1 MSHLRTRELACTNYE
16 KLIRQALIDR
26 DHMPPSLISSVLTA
40 CASAGLTGG
49 STSGSSSLGSA
60 SLSATPQ
67 GHSLYIGNMIK
78 TMLLNTS
85 QPNSELTQGL
95 NYLLEGTR
103 KKYSLLYNAMIEEV
117 YNGLLINYRE
127 PPLKVFVNNYLNML
141 IDEVEAHIDE

>member
-1 MSHLRTRELACTNYE
+1 MDEYHQYFLSAMGHLRTRELACINYE

-40 CASAGLTGG
+40 CAGAGLAGG

-60 SLSATPQ
+60 SLASTPQ

-85 QPNSELTQGL
+85 QPS
-95 NYLLEGTR
+95 
-103 KKYSLLYNAMIEEV
+103 S
-117 YNGLLINYRE
+117 
-127 PPLKVFVNNYLNML
+127 
-141 IDEVEAHIDE
+141 